1 MLSLCCLLVAIA
13 SVSAGGNSK
22 SGPPV
27 EGFFVTELFEIGIDT
42 NSYHCSYRCRE
53 GKVRRIKV
61 NIGSNNKRSPGSQ
74 STTVSKFVI
83 HGGYVGTK
91 YVVKNDIAMLTLN
104 TRVREDRCVKFAK
117 LASKGET
124 FGTSRCIAAGW
135 GNFAY
140 KGQSPDQLFKVTLP
154 AIPADVC
161 KRRSKMRIS
170 DGILCAGDFTA
181 GGTSTCQGDS
191 GGPLYCRNRSYQTVL
206 AGVTSFGSRCNG
218 EVSAFTDVGYFRD
231 WIDSNLVTTITV
243 SQIGH
248 ITVPQIGYISKAKR
262 NSSEDC

>member
-13 SVSAGGNSK
+13 SVSAGGNSTHK
-22 SGPPV
+22 GIVGGSRAQNCQFPSIV
-27 EGFFVTELFEIGIDT
+27 YLEIFNQPTDS
-42 NSYHCSYRCRE
+42 SYGACGGTLVDATHVLTAAHCVE

-83 HGGYVGTK
+83 HGGYVRSK

-104 TRVREDRCVKFAK
+104 TRVREARCVKFAK

-135 GNFAY
+135 GKFAY

-231 WIDSNLVTTITV
+231 WIDSNM
-243 SQIGH
+243 
-248 ITVPQIGYISKAKR
+248 
-262 NSSEDC
+262 